1 MIFSVC
7 LLGIYMLRKNTQKMN
22 LLQKVIN
29 SIVVDVPES
38 LLEKVMLFVIK
49 KKKQDLVM
57 HGFEN
62 GNIPFEYIKIHY
74 NNSLQNHLEHLF
86 YNFYAHDRFVKK
98 LRSQG
103 AYIPKLFDI
112 DCNIDLKL
120 NKISFIYN
128 HIDKLLQYPVLPDFK
143 KLKFPERKKYRDLDR
158 QVKSIIE
165 LENKNKDN
173 YTSHFIEEG
182 DWIGIK
188 IYLSDEKDILDK
200 ELSLKMW
207 LNITNESIDREIR
220 EVFLN
225 KKLNDCF
232 FSNAFFLN
240 ELLSTNFITHTFYIE
255 IEDHVSKKYFCIERF
270 KDAFNYDNKEIF
282 EKIIDIFSLRNDVS
296 LKKEK
301 AQLTLRYF
309 LEKIKIYIEPQII
322 KEHEAI
328 IKSKIIK
335 NPDYLLYQSDLNFS
349 LNIKRLACRQAM
361 EKIIVDHFIYI
372 YNVMTSKNLLYWYLN
387 ILQRNR
393 LKDFLYFDISH
404 VYDNSNKSI
413 PINNSIIEQM
423 ALREKVIE
431 LLIKKSS

>member
-1 MIFSVC
+1 
-7 LLGIYMLRKNTQKMN
+7 MLRKNTQKMN
-22 LLQKVIN
+22 SLQKVMNTIVIN
-29 SIVVDVPES
+29 VPEL

-57 HGFEN
+57 HGFEH

-74 NNSLQNHLEHLF
+74 HNSLQNHLEHIF
-86 YNFYAHDRFVKK
+86 YNFYAQDRFVKK

-103 AYIPKLFDI
+103 SYIPKLFEI
-112 DCNIDLKL
+112 DCHCDLK
-120 NKISFIYN
+120 NSKITFTYN
-128 HIDKLLQYPVLPDFK
+128 HIDKLLQYSVLPDFK

-158 QVKSIIE
+158 QVKSIME
-165 LENKNKDN
+165 VEQKNKEN
-173 YTSHFIEEG
+173 YISGFIQEG
-182 DWIGIK
+182 DWVGIR
-188 IYLSDEKDILDK
+188 IYLSYEDIIIDK

-207 LNITNESIDREIR
+207 LNITNESIDKEIR
-220 EVFLN
+220 EVFLS
-225 KKLNDCF
+225 KKLNDGF

-240 ELLSTNFITHTFYIE
+240 ESLSTNFIVHTFYVE
-255 IEDHVSKKYFCIERF
+255 IEDHISKNYFCVDKF
-270 KDAFNYDNKEIF
+270 KDAFGYDNKEIF

-301 AQLTLRYF
+301 AQMALRYF

-322 KEHEAI
+322 KEHEVI

-335 NPDYLLYQSDLNFS
+335 NPDYLLYQSDINFS

-361 EKIIVDHFIYI
+361 EKILVDHFIYA
-372 YNVMTSKNLLYWYLN
+372 YNVTSNKNLLYWYLN
-387 ILQRNR
+387 ILQRHR

>member
-1 MIFSVC
+1 
-7 LLGIYMLRKNTQKMN
+7 MLRKSAQKMN
-22 LLQKVIN
+22 ILQKVMNTIVIN
-29 SIVVDVPES
+29 VPES

-49 KKKQDLVM
+49 KKKRDLVM
-57 HGFEN
+57 RGFEP
-62 GNIPFEYIKIHY
+62 GSIPFEYIKIHY
-74 NNSLQNHLEHLF
+74 HNSLQNHLEHIF
-86 YNFYAHDRFVKK
+86 YNFYAYDRFVKK

-103 AYIPKLFDI
+103 SYIPKLFEI
-112 DCNIDLKL
+112 DCQCDLK
-120 NKISFIYN
+120 NDKIVFTYN
-128 HIDKLLQYPVLPDFK
+128 HIDKLLQYSVLPDFK

-158 QVKSIIE
+158 QVKSIIT
-165 LENKNKDN
+165 LEKENEES
-173 YTSHFIEEG
+173 YTSYCIEEG
-182 DWIGIK
+182 DWVGIR
-188 IYLSDEKDILDK
+188 IYLSDEETIVDK

-207 LNITNESIDREIR
+207 LNITNESIDKEIR
-220 EVFLN
+220 DVFLA
-225 KKLNDCF
+225 KKLNDRF
-232 FSNAFFLN
+232 FSNASFLN
-240 ELLSTNFITHTFYIE
+240 ELLSTNFIVHTFCIE
-255 IEDHVSKKYFCIERF
+255 IEDHVSKSYFSVDKF
-270 KDAFNYDNKEIF
+270 KDAFNYDEKEIF

-301 AQLTLRYF
+301 AQLSLRYF
-309 LEKIKIYIEPQII
+309 LEKIKIYIEPQIVQ
-322 KEHEAI
+322 EHEVI

-335 NPDYLLYQSDLNFS
+335 NPDYLLYQADSNFA

-361 EKIIVDHFIYI
+361 EKILVDHFIHV
-372 YNVMTSKNLLYWYLN
+372 YNILSNKNLLYWYLN

>member
-1 MIFSVC
+1 
-7 LLGIYMLRKNTQKMN
+7 
-22 LLQKVIN
+22 
-29 SIVVDVPES
+29 
-38 LLEKVMLFVIK
+38 
-49 KKKQDLVM
+49 M

-74 NNSLQNHLEHLF
+74 HNSLQNHLEHIF
-86 YNFYAHDRFVKK
+86 YNFYVQDRVVKQ
-98 LRSQG
+98 LRAQG
-103 AYIPKLFDI
+103 SYIPKLFEI
-112 DCNIDLKL
+112 ECKVDLKN

-128 HIDKLLQYPVLPDFK
+128 HIDKLLQYAILPDFK

-158 QVKSIIE
+158 QVKLIIE
-165 LENKNKDN
+165 SEEKNKD
-173 YTSHFIEEG
+173 TAVSSFIQEG

-188 IYLSDEKDILDK
+188 IYLSDENVIIDK
-200 ELSLKMW
+200 ELSIKMW
-207 LNITNESIDREIR
+207 LNITNESIDKEIR
-220 EVFLN
+220 DVFLT
-225 KKLNDCF
+225 KKLYDSF

-240 ELLSTNFITHTFYIE
+240 ELLSTNFITHTFFIE
-255 IEDHVSKKYFCIERF
+255 IEDHITKNYFCIDKF

-322 KEHEAI
+322 NEHEVI

-361 EKIIVDHFIYI
+361 EKILVDHFIYA
-372 YNVMTSKNLLYWYLN
+372 YNVTSNKNLLYWYLN

-431 LLIKKSS
+431 FLIKKST

>member
-1 MIFSVC
+1 
-7 LLGIYMLRKNTQKMN
+7 MLRKSTQKAN
-22 LLQKVIN
+22 VLQKVMSTIM
-29 SIVVDVPES
+29 VDVPKV
-38 LLEKVMLFVIK
+38 LLEKVILFLIR
-49 KKKQDLVM
+49 KKKQHLIM

-74 NNSLQNHLEHLF
+74 SNSLQNHLEHIF

-98 LRSQG
+98 LRCQG
-103 AYIPKLFDI
+103 SYIPKLFEI
-112 DCNIDLKL
+112 DCQVDLK
-120 NKISFIYN
+120 NDKINFVYN
-128 HIDKLLQYPVLPDFK
+128 HIDKLLQYGVLPDFK

-158 QVKSIIE
+158 QVKLIIDTE
-165 LENKNKDN
+165 IKNKEN
-173 YTSHFIEEG
+173 YISGFIQEG

-188 IYLSDEKDILDK
+188 IYLSDEKDIIDK

-220 EVFLN
+220 EVFLT
-225 KKLNDCF
+225 KKLNDSF

-240 ELLSTNFITHTFYIE
+240 ELLSTNFITHTFYVE
-255 IEDHVSKKYFCIERF
+255 IEDHIPKNYFCINRF
-270 KDAFNYDNKEIF
+270 KDAFNYDDKEIF
-282 EKIIDIFSLRNDVS
+282 EKMIDIFSLRNDVS

-301 AQLTLRYF
+301 AQLSLRYF

-322 KEHEAI
+322 KEHESI
-328 IKSKIIK
+328 IKSKIVK
-335 NPDYLLYQSDLNFS
+335 NPDYLLYQSDLNFD

-361 EKIIVDHFIYI
+361 EKILVDHFIYA
-372 YNVMTSKNLLYWYLN
+372 YSVNSSKNLLYWYLN

-431 LLIKKSS
+431 FLIKKSS

>member
-1 MIFSVC
+1 MF
-7 LLGIYMLRKNTQKMN
+7 LLGIYMLRKSTQKMN
-22 LLQKVIN
+22 LLQKVMNTIVIN
-29 SIVVDVPES
+29 VPEA

-57 HGFEN
+57 HGFEP

-74 NNSLQNHLEHLF
+74 HNSLQSHLEHIF
-86 YNFYAHDRFVKK
+86 YNFYAQDRFVKK
-98 LRSQG
+98 LRTQG
-103 AYIPKLFDI
+103 SYIPKLFEI
-112 DCNIDLKL
+112 DCQSDLKSD
-120 NKISFIYN
+120 KIIFTYN
-128 HIDKLLQYPVLPDFK
+128 HIDKLLQYSILPDFK

-158 QVKSIIE
+158 QTKSIIE
-165 LENKNKDN
+165 TEQQNQKA
-173 YTSHFIEEG
+173 YQASYIQEG
-182 DWIGIK
+182 DWIGIR
-188 IYLSDEKDILDK
+188 IYLSHEGVIIDK

-207 LNITNESIDREIR
+207 LNITNESIDKEIR
-220 EVFLN
+220 DVFLS
-225 KKLNDCF
+225 KKLHDRF
-232 FSNAFFLN
+232 FSHAFFLN
-240 ELLSTNFITHTFYIE
+240 EILSTNFLVHTFYIE
-255 IEDHVSKKYFCIERF
+255 IEDHITKNYFCIDTF
-270 KDAFNYDNKEIF
+270 KDAFNYDDKEIF

-301 AQLTLRYF
+301 AQLALRYF
-309 LEKIKIYIEPQII
+309 MEKIKIYIEPQII
-322 KEHEAI
+322 KEHEVI

-361 EKIIVDHFIYI
+361 EKILVDHFIYA
-372 YNVMTSKNLLYWYLN
+372 YGVTSNKNLLYWYLN